1 MDPDQPAKW
10 LLYKHIMKEPAVTN
24 DKPEEPVVKLKPK
37 FALLNKDNI
46 LSEEGKQEELLDRL
60 QAKLGKTK
68 AEVCKI
74 IYDL

>member
-1 MDPDQPAKW
+1 MNDPA
-10 LLYKHIMKEPAVTN
+10 ETN
-24 DKPEEPVVKLKPK
+24 DKPEETLVRLKPK
-37 FALLNKDNI
+37 FALLNKNNI
-46 LSEEGKQEELLDRL
+46 LSAEGKQEELIGRL